1 MTWESLVTFPAVCQC
16 RIAKSGAEKSHRA
29 GGRNE
34 REVKRIRCSKCAVRE
49 REGWGWVGSEKGAFD
64 VDGCAQT
71 NRKHERKE
79 SDALKIER

>member
-1 MTWESLVTFPAVCQC
+1 MTWESLVTFPAASQC
-16 RIAKSGAEKSHRA
+16 SIAKSRAEKGHRA

-71 NRKHERKE
+71 ENERKE